1 MCNYQT
7 LVSLRKSLT
16 SKVHVRLKTNE
27 ALVEK
32 GKRLLEDLK
41 KESIKDLET
50 WNLRLM
56 KRQRMSAQEQLHGKK
71 AKSVEKKDCDSDS
84 SSEKGKKRKDRS
96 RKAKSSVSKGKVKN
110 KKKSKKVSSSSSSAP
125 CAGEDDSQGE
135 SGDAESHV
143 EDVEEERE
151 PKQPRR
157 DDDDLWSTTRFTP
170 SSHQKSEAEEKP
182 KELSDGL
189 QEMLAHTMCEH
200 FKSPTESQFKCL
212 VG

>member
-84 SSEKGKKRKDRS
+84 SSEKREET
-96 RKAKSSVSKGKVKN
+96 KG
-110 KKKSKKVSSSSSSAP
+110 S
-125 CAGEDDSQGE
+125 
-135 SGDAESHV
+135 
-143 EDVEEERE
+143 
-151 PKQPRR
+151 
-157 DDDDLWSTTRFTP
+157 F
-170 SSHQKSEAEEKP
+170 
-182 KELSDGL
+182 
-189 QEMLAHTMCEH
+189 
-200 FKSPTESQFKCL
+200 
-212 VG
+212 